1 MVFFI
6 CSAYIKQEGDKGL
19 QIEPVLKEMIAE
31 KRISDPESPRGRILV
46 AAARLFRE
54 KGYNR
59 TTMRDLGANV
69 GILSGSIFHHF
80 TNKDEILFAVMD
92 EVVIAMDEALKVSLS
107 KANTINDKIRALIA
121 NELDFIHGKTS
132 NATYVM
138 VYEWRALSEGY
149 QQQIMQG
156 RAGYFELWQS
166 TMSEARRQ
174 GVITMEPDCLRQ
186 LLHGAILWTS
196 HWYKSDGKL
205 TMRQLTNR
213 IMSLA
218 IKPSSN

>member
-1 MVFFI
+1 MEENQL
-6 CSAYIKQEGDKGL
+6 IKQLIDSGK
-19 QIEPVLKEMIAE
+19 
-31 KRISDPESPRGRILV
+31 ISDPETPRGRLLV
-46 AAARLFRE
+46 AAAQLFKE

-59 TTMRDLGANV
+59 TTVRDLAAQV

-80 TNKDEILFAVMD
+80 KNKDEILFAVMN

-107 KANTINDKIRALIA
+107 KANTINDKVRALVA

-156 RAGYFELWQS
+156 RAGYFELWQN
-166 TMSEARRQ
+166 TMDEARRQ

-186 LLHGAILWTS
+186 LLHGAIIWTS

-205 TMRQLTNR
+205 TIRQLTNR

>member
-1 MVFFI
+1 MEENQL
-6 CSAYIKQEGDKGL
+6 IKQLIDSGK
-19 QIEPVLKEMIAE
+19 
-31 KRISDPESPRGRILV
+31 ISDPETPRGRLLV
-46 AAARLFRE
+46 AAAQLFKE

-59 TTMRDLGANV
+59 TTVRDLAAQV

-80 TNKDEILFAVMD
+80 KNKDEILFAVMN

-107 KANTINDKIRALIA
+107 KANTINDKVRALIA

-138 VYEWRALSEGY
+138 VYEWRALSESY

-166 TMSEARRQ
+166 TMDEARRE
-174 GVITMEPDCLRQ
+174 GVIAMEPDCLRQ
-186 LLHGAILWTS
+186 LLHGAIIWTS

-205 TMRQLTNR
+205 TIRQLTNR
-213 IMSLA
+213 ILSLA

>member
-1 MVFFI
+1 MQTARLVKRLKKTMEENQL
-6 CSAYIKQEGDKGL
+6 IKQLIDSGK
-19 QIEPVLKEMIAE
+19 
-31 KRISDPESPRGRILV
+31 ISDPETPRGRLLV
-46 AAARLFRE
+46 AAAQLFKE

-59 TTMRDLGANV
+59 TTVRDLAAQV

-80 TNKDEILFAVMD
+80 KNKDEILFAVMN

-107 KANTINDKIRALIA
+107 KANTINDKVRALVA

-156 RAGYFELWQS
+156 RAGYFELWQN
-166 TMSEARRQ
+166 TMDEARRQ

-186 LLHGAILWTS
+186 LLHGAIIWTS

-205 TMRQLTNR
+205 TIRQLTNR